1 MSSPPSLPSATFKI
15 GNSVSGVSSCGD
27 PFGGVVYAVD
37 DALGLAVLRAPGD
50 IQNSHHVQIINCD
63 AKNKTDV
70 KVLNSVSPPP
80 NGRGEEEG
88 RAALPV
94 IDKGRQERRFET
106 AVKAAQFVAGTNA
119 IRSSLDFDVSFDRRL
134 VSRSF
139 AFLLAR
145 SRTRAHPVPSQNGT
159 CCLTVLFLRAFG
171 TSSLSVMCH
180 SRERVFLSPLTPLS
194 LSLSLSLTTTTQ
206 TDNIGENVTEEA
218 QEIFDALARTL
229 PCRWKNQEI
238 IVLDEISIP
247 PPYTTPAGG
256 DELFRERIK
265 NVLVHERR
273 RLGMS

>member
-63 AKNKTDV
+63 ANTKTDV

-119 IRSSLDFDVSFDRRL
+119 IRSSLDFDVSFDRRRL
-134 VSRSF
+134 
-139 AFLLAR
+139 AFFCVPP
-145 SRTRAHPVPSQNGT
+145 RAIVDECTSCAVAEWN
-159 CCLTVLFLRAFG
+159 VLFDECCFFAHLERPAF
-171 TSSLSVMCH
+171 
-180 SRERVFLSPLTPLS
+180 R
-194 LSLSLSLTTTTQ
+194 
-206 TDNIGENVTEEA
+206 
-218 QEIFDALARTL
+218 
-229 PCRWKNQEI
+229 
-238 IVLDEISIP
+238 
-247 PPYTTPAGG
+247 
-256 DELFRERIK
+256 
-265 NVLVHERR
+265 
-273 RLGMS
+273 

>member
-1 MSSPPSLPSATFKI
+1 MSSPSLPSATFKI

-50 IQNSHHVQIINCD
+50 IQNRHHVQIINCD
-63 AKNKTDV
+63 AKKTV
-70 KVLNSVSPPP
+70 KVINSVSPPP
-80 NGRGEEEG
+80 NSRREEED
-88 RAALPV
+88 RAPLPI

-106 AVKAAQFVAGTNA
+106 AVKAAQFVA
-119 IRSSLDFDVSFDRRL
+119 
-134 VSRSF
+134 
-139 AFLLAR
+139 
-145 SRTRAHPVPSQNGT
+145 
-159 CCLTVLFLRAFG
+159 
-171 TSSLSVMCH
+171 
-180 SRERVFLSPLTPLS
+180 
-194 LSLSLSLTTTTQ
+194 
-206 TDNIGENVTEEA
+206 DNIGENVTEEA

>member
-63 AKNKTDV
+63 ATKTDV

-80 NGRGEEEG
+80 NSRREEEE

-119 IRSSLDFDVSFDRRL
+119 IRSSLDFDVVRSSSSRVLLRFSSRDRGRVHIL
-134 VSRSF
+134 CRP
-139 AFLLAR
+139 R
-145 SRTRAHPVPSQNGT
+145 
-159 CCLTVLFLRAFG
+159 
-171 TSSLSVMCH
+171 M
-180 SRERVFLSPLTPLS
+180 ERV
-194 LSLSLSLTTTTQ
+194 
-206 TDNIGENVTEEA
+206 V
-218 QEIFDALARTL
+218 
-229 PCRWKNQEI
+229 
-238 IVLDEISIP
+238 
-247 PPYTTPAGG
+247 
-256 DELFRERIK
+256 
-265 NVLVHERR
+265 
-273 RLGMS
+273 

>member
-37 DALGLAVLRAPGD
+37 DTLGLAVLRAPGD

-63 AKNKTDV
+63 ANTKTDV

-80 NGRGEEEG
+80 NSRGEEEE

-119 IRSSLDFDVSFDRRL
+119 IRSSLDFDVSFDRRRL
-134 VSRSF
+134 
-139 AFLLAR
+139 AFFCVPP
-145 SRTRAHPVPSQNGT
+145 RAIVDECTSCAVAEWN
-159 CCLTVLFLRAFG
+159 VLFDGVVSLLIWNVQPFGDVPFSRAGLFVS
-171 TSSLSVMCH
+171 TD
-180 SRERVFLSPLTPLS
+180 TS
-194 LSLSLSLTTTTQ
+194 LSLSLSLTMTTQ

>member
-63 AKNKTDV
+63 AKTKTDV

-119 IRSSLDFDVSFDRRL
+119 IPRSSLDFDVSFDRRRL
-134 VSRSF
+134 AFFRVPPRAIADECTSRAVAEWNALFDGIVSLRIWNVQPF
-139 AFLLAR
+139 GDVPF
-145 SRTRAHPVPSQNGT
+145 SRAG
-159 CCLTVLFLRAFG
+159 LFVSTD
-171 TSSLSVMCH
+171 TS
-180 SRERVFLSPLTPLS
+180 LS
-194 LSLSLSLTTTTQ
+194 LSLSLSL
-206 TDNIGENVTEEA
+206 
-218 QEIFDALARTL
+218 
-229 PCRWKNQEI
+229 
-238 IVLDEISIP
+238 
-247 PPYTTPAGG
+247 
-256 DELFRERIK
+256 
-265 NVLVHERR
+265 
-273 RLGMS
+273 

>member
-63 AKNKTDV
+63 ATKTDV

-80 NGRGEEEG
+80 NSRGEEEE

-119 IRSSLDFDVSFDRRL
+119 IVFGFDVIRSSSSRVLCVPPRAIVDECTSCTVPERNMLFDSIVSLLIWNVQPFCDVPFSRAGLFVSTDFS
-134 VSRSF
+134 
-139 AFLLAR
+139 
-145 SRTRAHPVPSQNGT
+145 
-159 CCLTVLFLRAFG
+159 
-171 TSSLSVMCH
+171 
-180 SRERVFLSPLTPLS
+180 LS
-194 LSLSLSLTTTTQ
+194 LSLSLSL
-206 TDNIGENVTEEA
+206 
-218 QEIFDALARTL
+218 
-229 PCRWKNQEI
+229 
-238 IVLDEISIP
+238 
-247 PPYTTPAGG
+247 
-256 DELFRERIK
+256 
-265 NVLVHERR
+265 
-273 RLGMS
+273 

>member
-37 DALGLAVLRAPGD
+37 DTLGLAVLRAPGD

-63 AKNKTDV
+63 ANTKTDV

-80 NGRGEEEG
+80 NSRGEEEG

-106 AVKAAQFVAGTNA
+106 AVKAAQFVA
-119 IRSSLDFDVSFDRRL
+119 
-134 VSRSF
+134 
-139 AFLLAR
+139 
-145 SRTRAHPVPSQNGT
+145 
-159 CCLTVLFLRAFG
+159 
-171 TSSLSVMCH
+171 
-180 SRERVFLSPLTPLS
+180 
-194 LSLSLSLTTTTQ
+194 
-206 TDNIGENVTEEA
+206 DNIGENVTEEA